1 MLMTSDGVY
10 KTCML
15 KLISKNCSLD
25 MYFARVGCVL
35 LPTFC
40 KLFGTVNSFKP
51 YFTAEINDRKGFEA
65 SMHRRVKCGH
75 RKRS

>member
-25 MYFARVGCVL
+25 MYFC
-35 LPTFC
+35 
-40 KLFGTVNSFKP
+40 
-51 YFTAEINDRKGFEA
+51 
-65 SMHRRVKCGH
+65 
-75 RKRS
+75 